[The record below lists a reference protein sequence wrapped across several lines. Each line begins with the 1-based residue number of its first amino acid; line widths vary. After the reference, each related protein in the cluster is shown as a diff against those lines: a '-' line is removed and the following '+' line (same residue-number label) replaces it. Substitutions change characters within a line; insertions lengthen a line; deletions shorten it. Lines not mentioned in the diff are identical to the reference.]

1 MSLWLEL
8 ALVFGGLVALVAVV
22 WVPLLAMD
30 YRRRNSGKSGL
41 GILQIQATFV
51 IAGLALA
58 AIAFVAVVLSP
69 R

>member
-8 ALVFGGLVALVAVV
+8 VLVFGGLVALIAVV

-30 YRRRNSGKSGL
+30 YRLRKSACPGWGL
-41 GILQIQATFV
+41 CE
-51 IAGLALA
+51 
-58 AIAFVAVVLSP
+58 S